1 MTLHSSGQE
10 VLDPMGGIHRRHMMI
25 PINWKLKVPLCTL
38 GSANLIQGVIIMSW
52 VIDLLIEKWATIIQY
67 R

>member
-1 MTLHSSGQE
+1 
-10 VLDPMGGIHRRHMMI
+10 MGGIHRRHMMI
-25 PINWKLKVPLCTL
+25 PMNWKLKVPLCTL